1 MFQNEKSKKIL
12 LSLGF
17 NKVSTDKVFSLSK
30 NKEVEDINYEL
41 INS

>member
-1 MFQNEKSKKIL
+1 MKNQKNL

-17 NKVSTDKVFSLSK
+17 NKVSTGKVFSLSK
-30 NKEVEDINYEL
+30 KTEVEDINYEL